1 MLLFAQYLSILNSM
15 NLSIYVFKRYRA
27 SVGNK
32 VLSFPTDLDKTI
44 EEVVDSIDFPYR
56 QRIKLIVLRQ
66 GNLVHYLYVVKIDA
80 DLVGFVFT
88 MNGAYLA
95 DVGSLCRACG
105 DIIAAISFQS
115 LIITWSGRNGLV
127 FTTKNVSAYREEAE
141 KVMAR
146 LEELRDNSVFSKA
159 GALPPLDYS
168 EAKQSKRL
176 DWSTCIMRNTIPDE
190 YRHID
195 RLEIIL
201 PTVNDSVSAVLA
213 EANKEADTWKEHYS
227 DLRTRFITLKRQ
239 KKRMKWVVILA
250 LCLIAGGIILLNVNK
265 NLNHTQS
272 NLTEANNRINKL
284 NADIDSLIN
293 ITNIYLQDI
302 DTLKNNYS
310 FATAQISEFE
320 KKMPI
325 IINRITVNYCSGSE
339 SYTGIPSAN
348 VADRLFLEVSCDDG
362 VYHPIDASRFPSQ
375 INDNKNNETIDSI
388 YYSAEN
394 YMRITLRCYYRKNS
408 AEEFKYRE
416 TDMEYNSNGTYQQEI
431 MRNFKSFNF
440 SMGFRKFPAGDYRIE
455 IWHYSIC
462 LGYKEF
468 TIY

>member
-1 MLLFAQYLSILNSM
+1 M

-95 DVGSLCRACG
+95 DVGTLCRACG
-105 DIIAAISFQS
+105 DIIAAISSQS

-176 DWSTCIMRNTIPDE
+176 DWSCKSIIEPIPEE

-201 PTVNDSVSAVLA
+201 PTVNYSVSAVLA
-213 EANKEADTWKEHYS
+213 EANKKADTWKKHYS
-227 DLRTRFITLKRQ
+227 ELSTRFNTLNRQ

-250 LCLIAGGIILLNVNK
+250 LCLVAGAIILLNVNK
-265 NLNHTQS
+265 NL
-272 NLTEANNRINKL
+272 R
-284 NADIDSLIN
+284 
-293 ITNIYLQDI
+293 
-302 DTLKNNYS
+302 
-310 FATAQISEFE
+310 
-320 KKMPI
+320 
-325 IINRITVNYCSGSE
+325 
-339 SYTGIPSAN
+339 
-348 VADRLFLEVSCDDG
+348 
-362 VYHPIDASRFPSQ
+362 PSQ
-375 INDNKNNETIDSI
+375 
-388 YYSAEN
+388 A
-394 YMRITLRCYYRKNS
+394 
-408 AEEFKYRE
+408 
-416 TDMEYNSNGTYQQEI
+416 
-431 MRNFKSFNF
+431 
-440 SMGFRKFPAGDYRIE
+440 
-455 IWHYSIC
+455 
-462 LGYKEF
+462 
-468 TIY
+468 

>member
-1 MLLFAQYLSILNSM
+1 M

-44 EEVVDSIDFPYR
+44 EEVVDSIDIPYR

-176 DWSTCIMRNTIPDE
+176 DWSCKSIIEPIPEE

-201 PTVNDSVSAVLA
+201 PTVNYSVSAVLA
-213 EANKEADTWKEHYS
+213 EANKKADTWKKHYS
-227 DLRTRFITLKRQ
+227 ELSTRFNTLNRQ

-250 LCLIAGGIILLNVNK
+250 LCLVAGAIILLNVNK
-265 NLNHTQS
+265 NLNQTQS
-272 NLTEANNRINKL
+272 SLTEANNRIKSL
-284 NADIDSLIN
+284 NENIDSLTTVAQTYMSDIN
-293 ITNIYLQDI
+293 SIIETSYDLANE
-302 DTLKNNYS
+302 
-310 FATAQISEFE
+310 QIS
-320 KKMPI
+320 KYPI
-325 IINRITVNYCSGSE
+325 TIHYSDVSYKDHSGYEYHS
-339 SYTGIPSAN
+339 TPSSNDNA
-348 VADRLFLEVSCDDG
+348 AFIQLEVHYARNQAKTINKD
-362 VYHPIDASRFPSQ
+362 RFPSVVRRLTEG
-375 INDNKNNETIDSI
+375 NGYEKVAIDSLPFCKTIIPPEKIECKLHLCYRNREDDI
-388 YYSAEN
+388 YWDKGDVPFDVEINSSGSFVTPYVD
-394 YMRITLRCYYRKNS
+394 YGYYTLPSGY
-408 AEEFKYRE
+408 
-416 TDMEYNSNGTYQQEI
+416 
-431 MRNFKSFNF
+431 
-440 SMGFRKFPAGDYRIE
+440 YRIE
-455 IWHYSIC
+455 IRNSKDNIV
-462 LGYKEF
+462 LGSKEF
-468 TIY
+468 TIR